1 MSRRVGVGGSLGG
14 SFALFPLFG
23 GSFSVFGG
31 SFCVLVGVLVG
42 ELGL

>member
-23 GSFSVFGG
+23 GSF
-31 SFCVLVGVLVG
+31 CVLVGVSAQEAPHSETL
-42 ELGL
+42 ENF